1 MDSASWLRS
10 FYPSVSVP
18 SWEFGTVQSIT
29 WKAASAAGGFLCVR
43 LCFAPDSTYKVL
55 YGFLWSLFTFA
66 ANSDKPIFLFEILSK
81 SEKRIWSL
89 DVCVFAATLS
99 STAEALTWCCFFC
112 FGTFQLWN
120 NGSDTEVEELTVA
133 RNTQLCHHLKT
144 QPFVSVSLPFNL
156 PLMSIQMSSQK
167 AF

>member
-18 SWEFGTVQSIT
+18 SWEFGTVQRIT

-99 STAEALTWCCFFC
+99 STAEALTWCCFFALGH
-112 FGTFQLWN
+112 FSYEIMAPTQRL
-120 NGSDTEVEELTVA
+120 
-133 RNTQLCHHLKT
+133 RNSLLQEIPNCVTISKLNHLC
-144 QPFVSVSLPFNL
+144 Q
-156 PLMSIQMSSQK
+156 
-167 AF
+167 